1 MCFFTFP
8 LDVLQLF
15 LLLSLVSTATTCT
28 VNEKHA
34 LPRFLSELSQD
45 GGLTVSWSDDV
56 DCCWWEGIIC
66 NGDGVITGISLD
78 RKSTRL
84 NSSHPV

>member
-1 MCFFTFP
+1 MRFFTFP

-34 LPRFLSELSQD
+34 LLRFLSELSQH
-45 GGLTVSWSDDV
+45 GGLAVSWRDDV
-56 DCCWWEGIIC
+56 DCCW
-66 NGDGVITGISLD
+66 
-78 RKSTRL
+78 
-84 NSSHPV
+84 